1 MKKILLLSSLAG
13 LLLTACKGRDKS
25 KPELILTAPSDSMEV
40 LAGSTLDVTAQV
52 SDDQELAQVKVDIHN
67 AYDGHGHVK
76 ISYAPFSAI
85 RVEDLAGTEDQKTIS
100 IAIPDT
106 AGAGPYHCLV
116 QAVDAAG
123 NLSEFQLRTFIIR
136 NPDDEIAPALN
147 VTAPAEGFTS
157 ALGSTFTVSG
167 DASDNAALQKLDYSV
182 TRAGSDNK
190 LSQGTEALT
199 GTSDSFSFDIATTG
213 TAWTKGSYTLRLVLY
228 DAVYNVDVKVIT
240 VNLN

>member
-1 MKKILLLSSLAG
+1 MKKILILSSLAG
-13 LLLTACKGRDKS
+13 LMLTACKGRDKS
-25 KPELILTAPSDSMEV
+25 KPELILTSPADSLEV
-40 LAGSTLDVTAQV
+40 LAGGTLDVTAQV
-52 SDDQELAQVKVDIHN
+52 SDDKELAQVKVDIHN

-76 ISYAPFSAI
+76 IAYAPFSAI
-85 RVEDLAGTEDQKTIS
+85 RVENLAGTEDQKTIS

-136 NPDDEIAPALN
+136 NPDDETAPVLN
-147 VTAPAEGFTS
+147 VTAPSDGFTT

-167 DASDNAALQKLDYSV
+167 DASDDLALQKLDYSV

-190 LSQGTEALT
+190 LSQGSQTLT
-199 GTSDSFSFDIATTG
+199 GTSDPFSFDIDTGG
-213 TAWTKGSYTLRLVLY
+213 TAWTKGTYTLRLVLY
-228 DAVYNVDVKVIT
+228 DAVYNVDIKVIT
-240 VNLN
+240 INLN